1 LLSDAHI
8 MKNIAEGDK
17 GLKFSGRAFS
27 ARVGKARDDVAV
39 TLLAGFWL
47 PEITASDIVV
57 VKMLEAIKKVKVKSD
72 ISVKCFLKM

>member
-1 LLSDAHI
+1 
-8 MKNIAEGDK
+8 
-17 GLKFSGRAFS
+17 
-27 ARVGKARDDVAV
+27 
-39 TLLAGFWL
+39 LAGFWL